1 MLGCCRFYLTG
12 QNTVTVTTA
21 GLQVYDVPVAEAIS
35 VQRGDR
41 LALWEATGGVHY
53 RVCDASESSRDYAVA
68 TSETRSAADF
78 SVVDPVMFSSS
89 GCYIYSFKAEI
100 HPSPKCTG

>member
-1 MLGCCRFYLTG
+1 MLGYCRFYLIG
-12 QNTVTVTTA
+12 QNTVTGTA
-21 GLQVYDVPVAEAIS
+21 DGLQVYDVPEAEAIS

-41 LALWEATGGVHY
+41 LALWEATRAVHY
-53 RVCDASESSRDYAVA
+53 RACGASESSRDYAVA

-78 SVVDPVMFSSS
+78 SLVDPAMFSSK

-100 HPSPKCTG
+100 HPSAKCTE